1 MAKLLRAVEVAEQLG
16 LTTSTVRQM
25 IYRGEL
31 PAIRPTRRA
40 VRVPSEAVDAI
51 ARLGLEGY
59 AASCRRGA
67 TEPHEQDT
75 VAVK

>member
-40 VRVPSEAVDAI
+40 VRVPSDAVDAI
-51 ARLGLEGY
+51 VRLGIEGY
-59 AASCRRGA
+59 VATCRRRQ
-67 TEPHEQDT
+67 EQPIT
-75 VAVK
+75 SK

>member
-51 ARLGLEGY
+51 VRLGIEGY
-59 AASCRRGA
+59 AATCRRRQ
-67 TEPHEQDT
+67 EQPIT
-75 VAVK
+75 VK

>member
-51 ARLGLEGY
+51 TRLGSKGMQ
-59 AASCRRGA
+59 
-67 TEPHEQDT
+67 PV
-75 VAVK
+75 VAGGPPNRTNKKPSL